1 MIITTAQKIAL
12 ATIAYRLVAL
22 GRWMLGLSQQV
33 ESTRGGIRW
42 RLDLMEG
49 IDFSIFALGGFEPAT
64 LNLYRTL
71 VPAGGVVLDIGA
83 NIGSH
88 TLPLAKLVGPDGRVI
103 AFEPTEFAI
112 KKLQANAELNP
123 ELAQRIESYQLMLVA
138 HPTDALEPA
147 IYSSWPLSDAEGLHE
162 KHRGKMMSTTGA
174 RAATLDQFVTERK
187 LDDVHFIKIDV
198 DGHEPAVL
206 AGGCETLR
214 RFKPQLLMEFA
225 PYLFKDKLDGFESM
239 LQLLDELGYAFFD
252 ANTGK
257 SLPKDSPSLFRQI
270 PEGASC
276 NVLLRVD

>member
-12 ATIAYRLVAL
+12 ATIAYRLVTF
-22 GRWMLGLSQQV
+22 GRGMLGLSQQV
-33 ESTRGGIRW
+33 ETTRGGVRW
-42 RLDLMEG
+42 RLDLREG

-71 VPAGGVVLDIGA
+71 VFAGGVVLDIGA

-112 KKLQANAELNP
+112 KKLQANTELNAG
-123 ELAQRIESYQLMLVA
+123 LAQRIEAYQLMLVA
-138 HPTDALEPA
+138 DPADDVEPA

-174 RAATLDQFVTERK
+174 RAVTLDQFVAERK
-187 LDDVHFIKIDV
+187 LDAVHFIKIDV
-198 DGHEPAVL
+198 DGNEPAVL
-206 AGGCETLR
+206 AGGSETLR
-214 RFKPQLLMEFA
+214 RFRPQILMEFA
-225 PYLFKDKLDGFESM
+225 PYLFKDSLDGFESM
-239 LQLLDELGYAFFD
+239 LQLLDELGYAFID

-257 SLPKDSPSLFRQI
+257 PLPKDASSLLRQI
-270 PEGASC
+270 PDGASR
-276 NVLLRVD
+276 NVLLRID